1 MTMIDILAASI
12 WLMLPAYIANPMA
25 AVFGGG
31 TPMDLG
37 KYFPDGRRILGNGK
51 TIRGLVAGTACGI
64 VIGLIQI
71 GLAPRLMASGVLDN
85 WPMFYDALGAYSL
98 CTLSIVFLMAFG
110 SLLGDSGESFI
121 KRRLDLE
128 RGAMFPVA
136 DQLDFV
142 LGAWVLTYIFAA
154 HWFNTYFSFWI
165 IVTVLVATPL
175 LHLAANILGYLIK
188 VKKEPW

>member
-1 MTMIDILAASI
+1 MTLIDILAASV

-25 AVFGGG
+25 AVLGGG

-51 TIRGLVAGTACGI
+51 TIRGLLAGTACGI
-64 VIGLIQI
+64 MVGLIQA
-71 GLAPRLMASGVLDN
+71 GLTPRLIASGVFDE
-85 WPMFYDALGAYSL
+85 WPLFHGALCAYSL
-98 CTLSIVFLMAFG
+98 STLSIVFLMAFG
-110 SLLGDSGESFI
+110 ALLGDSVESFI
-121 KRRLDLE
+121 KRRLGLE

-142 LGAWVLTYIFAA
+142 LGAWMLTYIFAA

-165 IVTVLVATPL
+165 IITVLVVTPL
-175 LHLAANILGYLIK
+175 LHLTTNIFGYLIK

>member
-1 MTMIDILAASI
+1 MTLIDILAASI

-31 TPMDLG
+31 TPIDLG

-85 WPMFYDALGAYSL
+85 WPMFYAALGAYSL
-98 CTLSIVFLMAFG
+98 STLSIVFLMAFG

>member
-1 MTMIDILAASI
+1 MTLIDILAASI

-31 TPMDLG
+31 TPIDLG

-71 GLAPRLMASGVLDN
+71 GLAPRLIASGVLDN

-154 HWFNTYFSFWI
+154 YWFNTYFSFWI
-165 IVTVLVATPL
+165 IVTVLVATTL

>member
-1 MTMIDILAASI
+1 MTLIDILVASI

-31 TPMDLG
+31 TPIDLG

-64 VIGLIQI
+64 VIGFIQI

-85 WPMFYDALGAYSL
+85 WPMFYDVLGAYSL

-175 LHLAANILGYLIK
+175 LHLAANIFGYLIK

>member
-1 MTMIDILAASI
+1 MTLIDILAASI

-85 WPMFYDALGAYSL
+85 WPMFYAALGAYSL

-110 SLLGDSGESFI
+110 ALLGDSAESFI

>member
-1 MTMIDILAASI
+1 SA
-12 WLMLPAYIANPMA
+12 
-25 AVFGGG
+25 
-31 TPMDLG
+31 
-37 KYFPDGRRILGNGK
+37 
-51 TIRGLVAGTACGI
+51 
-64 VIGLIQI
+64 
-71 GLAPRLMASGVLDN
+71 
-85 WPMFYDALGAYSL
+85 
-98 CTLSIVFLMAFG
+98 
-110 SLLGDSGESFI
+110 ESFI

-175 LHLAANILGYLIK
+175 LHLATNILGYLIK

>member
-1 MTMIDILAASI
+1 MTLIDILAASI
-12 WLMLPAYIANPMA
+12 WLMLPAYLANPMA

-64 VIGLIQI
+64 VVGVIQI

>member
-1 MTMIDILAASI
+1 MTLIDILAASI

-31 TPMDLG
+31 TPIDLG

-51 TIRGLVAGTACGI
+51 TIRGLVAGTICGI

-98 CTLSIVFLMAFG
+98 STLSIVFLMAFG
-110 SLLGDSGESFI
+110 ALLGDSGESFI

-142 LGAWVLTYIFAA
+142 MGAWVLTYIFAA

-175 LHLAANILGYLIK
+175 LHLAANIFGYLIK

>member
-1 MTMIDILAASI
+1 MTLIDILAASI

-31 TPMDLG
+31 TPIDLG

-85 WPMFYDALGAYSL
+85 WPMFYAALGAYSL

>member
-1 MTMIDILAASI
+1 MTLIDILIASI
-12 WLMLPAYIANPMA
+12 WLMLPAYLANPMA
-25 AVFGGG
+25 AVFGRG

-51 TIRGLVAGTACGI
+51 TIKGLVAGTMCGI

-71 GLAPRLMASGVLDN
+71 GLAPRLMASGILDN
-85 WPMFYDALGAYSL
+85 WPLFRGVLGAYSL
-98 CTLSIVFLMAFG
+98 STLSIVFLMAFG
-110 SLLGDSGESFI
+110 ALLGDSAESFI
-121 KRRLDLE
+121 KRRLNLE

-175 LHLAANILGYLIK
+175 LHLATNILGYLIK

>member
-1 MTMIDILAASI
+1 MTFIDIIAASI

-31 TPMDLG
+31 TPVDLG
-37 KYFPDGRRILGNGK
+37 RNFTDGKRVLGDGK
-51 TIRGLVAGTACGI
+51 TIRGTISGTACGM
-64 VIGLIQI
+64 VAGLIQVW
-71 GLAPRLMASGVLDN
+71 LAPRLAASPALSD
-85 WPMFYDALGAYSL
+85 WTMFQGALGAYTGS
-98 CTLSIVFLMAFG
+98 TLLVVFLMALG
-110 SLLGDSGESFI
+110 ALVGDSAESFI

-142 LGAWVLTYIFAA
+142 LGAWLLTFVFASV
-154 HWFNTYFSFWI
+154 WFKTYFTFWI
-165 IVTVLVATPL
+165 IITVLVVTPL
-175 LHLAANILGYLIK
+175 LHLATNFLGYVIK

>member
-1 MTMIDILAASI
+1 MTLIDILAASI

-31 TPMDLG
+31 TPIDLG

-71 GLAPRLMASGVLDN
+71 GLAPRLIASGVLDN

-110 SLLGDSGESFI
+110 SLLGDSAESFI

>member
-1 MTMIDILAASI
+1 MTLIDILAASI

-31 TPMDLG
+31 TPIDLG

-64 VIGLIQI
+64 VVGVIQI
-71 GLAPRLMASGVLDN
+71 GLAPRLIASGVLDN
-85 WPMFYDALGAYSL
+85 WPMFHGALGAYSL

>member
-1 MTMIDILAASI
+1 MTLIDILAASI
-12 WLMLPAYIANPMA
+12 WLMLPAYLANPMA

-64 VIGLIQI
+64 MIGLIQI

-85 WPMFYDALGAYSL
+85 WPLFHGALGAYSFS
-98 CTLSIVFLMAFG
+98 TLSIVFLMAFG
-110 SLLGDSGESFI
+110 ALLGDSAESFI

-154 HWFNTYFSFWI
+154 YWFNTYFSFWI
-165 IVTVLVATPL
+165 ILTVLVATPL

>member
-1 MTMIDILAASI
+1 MTLIDILAASI

-85 WPMFYDALGAYSL
+85 WPMFYAALGAYSL

-110 SLLGDSGESFI
+110 ALLGDSGESFI

-175 LHLAANILGYLIK
+175 LHLAANIFGYLIK

>member
-1 MTMIDILAASI
+1 MTLIDILAASI

-85 WPMFYDALGAYSL
+85 WPMFYAALGAYSL

-110 SLLGDSGESFI
+110 ALLGDSAESFI

-175 LHLAANILGYLIK
+175 LHLAANIFGYLIK

>member
-1 MTMIDILAASI
+1 MTLIDILAASI

-31 TPMDLG
+31 TPIDLG

-85 WPMFYDALGAYSL
+85 WPMFYATLGAYSL

-110 SLLGDSGESFI
+110 ALLGDSGESFI

>member
-1 MTMIDILAASI
+1 MTLIDILAASI

-31 TPMDLG
+31 TPIDLG

-85 WPMFYDALGAYSL
+85 WPMFYAALGAYSL

-110 SLLGDSGESFI
+110 ALLGDSGESFI